1 MILVLQNK
9 NYTHITSCSLFVRAG
24 VQIVSSDWS
33 YRQVFTYKTSVNT
46 SHSTS
51 FIFWASHSWTLT
63 LSLSPSID
71 LSKKITNNF
80 GFNFSCSHSFF
91 HRNLIVYLTYSRRW
105 THEIQQKLYISWV
118 IHRISAIEF
127 YLIQYGGSNLFALW
141 SFSCWLNNHVLVQK
155 KSGCLFWRQ
164 VRYILSYNK
173 T

>member
-63 LSLSPSID
+63 LSLLPSIC
-71 LSKKITNNF
+71 LKKSQIISGSTSAAHTAF
-80 GFNFSCSHSFF
+80 FIVISSCIWHILGDGHMKS
-91 HRNLIVYLTYSRRW
+91 NKNYIYLEWS
-105 THEIQQKLYISWV
+105 
-118 IHRISAIEF
+118 IEF
-127 YLIQYGGSNLFALW
+127 QQLNFT
-141 SFSCWLNNHVLVQK
+141 SFNTVAQTFSL
-155 KSGCLFWRQ
+155 SG
-164 VRYILSYNK
+164 LSRADW
-173 T
+173 TTTS